1 MSDLDQPATVRRPW
15 NQLAFVIGEAVL
27 SLISG
32 GAIFIV
38 ISRLSGPDLLGTY
51 ALALAW
57 LLAFQGLSGFGIPA
71 FIMREVGAYG
81 RNAADQVVH
90 AMLLSLGTGL
100 LGLGLMLG
108 ATRVVGYSADLV
120 DVITVASF
128 ALIPASLNT
137 SCRSVFLALRMMH
150 FTFIAVLVEV
160 AITMSVSLYLVLSGS
175 GAMSLMITLLVAK
188 SVSAVVSFT
197 FLCSRTFAV
206 RPKISPHLLSRTAS
220 AVFTFGLGSML
231 GMLTMRINTIMVSIW
246 GDLTSVGHFAA
257 ATKIM
262 EIGLIVPTLFSQLLL
277 TRIAYSF
284 NTQGT
289 RDPNRFAAWYQ
300 VLFALVVP
308 TCIGGW
314 VFAEFILRTL
324 FGPGFVDSVWI
335 LRILLIYLVIET
347 ADGAMSV
354 TLQAA
359 HKQREDAT
367 RLAFN
372 PLVNIALNAALLPMI
387 GTVGAALGR
396 VGGVVASATL
406 RALLIARIF
415 TRVHWFRFA
424 LKPTVISL
432 AVGAVCYLLQDI
444 AHPAILMMVYCVATV
459 TLLVLWSTLS
469 PAVIREIMR
478 APSAQD

>member
-1 MSDLDQPATVRRPW
+1 MSDLDRPPPAHRPLH
-15 NQLAFVIGEAVL
+15 QLAFVIGEAVL

-57 LLAFQGLSGFGIPA
+57 LLAFQGLSGFGVPS

-81 RNAADQVVH
+81 RNAASQVVH
-90 AMLLSLGTGL
+90 AMVLGLGTGL

-108 ATRVVGYSADLV
+108 ATRLVGYSADLV
-120 DVITVASF
+120 DVITVASL
-128 ALIPASLNT
+128 ALIPSSFST
-137 SCRSVFLALRMMH
+137 SCRAVFLALRMMH

-175 GAMSLMITLLVAK
+175 GAMSLMITLVVAK
-188 SVSAVVSFT
+188 GVSAVISLT
-197 FLCSRTFAV
+197 LLYSRIFAA
-206 RPKISPHLLSRTAS
+206 RPSINTHLLARTAG
-220 AVFTFGLGSML
+220 AIFTFGVGSML
-231 GMLTMRINTIMVSIW
+231 GMLTLRINTIMVSIW
-246 GDLTSVGHFAA
+246 GDLAAVGHFAA
-257 ATKIM
+257 ATKVM
-262 EIGLIVPTLFSQLLL
+262 EIGLVVPNLFIQLLL

-284 NTQGT
+284 NMQGT

-308 TCIGGW
+308 TCVGGW

-324 FGPGFVDSVWI
+324 FGPSFVDSVWI
-335 LRILLIYLVIET
+335 LRILMIYLVLEA
-347 ADGAMSV
+347 ADAAMSA

-359 HKQREDAT
+359 HRQREDAV

-372 PLVNIALNAALLPMI
+372 PLVNIALNAALLPLI

-396 VGGVVASATL
+396 VGGVAASATL
-406 RALLIARIF
+406 RSLLIARIF
-415 TRVHWFRFA
+415 SRVHWFRFA
-424 LKPTVISL
+424 LKPAVISV
-432 AVGAVCYLLQDI
+432 AVGAMCNLLQDV
-444 AHPAILMMVYCVATV
+444 AHPAILMMVYCAGTA
-459 TLLVLWSTLS
+459 TLLVLWSTVS

-478 APSAQD
+478 APSAHD